1 MSNNNSASDDDDVYE
16 DADERYFYRQDEDE
30 WGEDVNEDDD
40 EEEEEDDDNAEGFDD
55 EENDLTHSAPE
66 MVNWYV
72 HSHERYIKNLIN
84 DEQVEDY
91 GLTIPIVATAAAAA
105 AVNNDNNNLNNIA
118 DDETELAMGASLLQL
133 SLSTGPIFGDSIRG
147 DGVSCELKSDSVVPH
162 HHELMTNWISYTDA
176 LRDCRILRLFE
187 EFAVYKIHLH
197 SSVSQNLFAA
207 LEGKH
212 LKNLTLSE
220 TNLCRSG
227 FEKLTQYLGSNTTL
241 QRITLDKNRIDNLI
255 DTEQLGRALRKH
267 PRIEY
272 LSLCDCQMGD
282 NVNALADMLHAGLKE
297 VCLGSNAIGTRGGL
311 IVANYLASNP
321 PMEIINLEKNL
332 LNDDDVGHFS
342 NSLKTNTRLRQL
354 TLSANRYSLV
364 GVKSLFKEIFNPTT
378 LNNVADCNHACS
390 LHLFTKFFN
399 PVQRINNSADAEE
412 NRRGKIL
419 LALRIADSQILDYF
433 EGDHAPPLEL
443 MPSVMKQIQ
452 QDDVF
457 TNAKLTRIFLIV
469 KGFLV
474 PHISPSQKQMP
485 SRAKRKRG
493 SV

>member
-1 MSNNNSASDDDDVYE
+1 MSNNNSESDDDDVYE
-16 DADERYFYRQDEDE
+16 DADERYFYRQDEDD
-30 WGEDVNEDDD
+30 WGDDVNEDDEED
-40 EEEEEDDDNAEGFDD
+40 LEEEEDDDNAEGFDD

-84 DEQVEDY
+84 NEQVEDY
-91 GLTIPIVATAAAAA
+91 GLSIPIVATAAAAA
-105 AVNNDNNNLNNIA
+105 NNDNNNLNNIA
-118 DDETELAMGASLLQL
+118 DDVTELTMGASLLQL
-133 SLSTGPIFGDSIRG
+133 SLRTGPIFGDSLRG
-147 DGVSCELKSDSVVPH
+147 DGVSCELKSDTVVPH
-162 HHELMTNWISYTDA
+162 NRALMTNWINYTDA

-197 SSVSQNLFAA
+197 SSVTSHLFSA

-227 FEKLTQYLGSNTTL
+227 FEKLSQYLESNTTL

-255 DTEQLGRALRKH
+255 DTEQLGRAVRKH

-272 LSLCDCQMGD
+272 LSICDCEIGN
-282 NVNALADMLHAGLKE
+282 NVTALADMLHAGLKE

-311 IVANYLASNP
+311 IVASYLASNP
-321 PMEIINLEKNL
+321 PMEIINLEKNE
-332 LNDDDVGHFS
+332 LNDADVVHFS

-364 GVKSLFKEIFNPTT
+364 GVKSLFKEIFNPTS
-378 LNNVADCNHACS
+378 LNNVADCNHTCS

-399 PVQRINNSADAEE
+399 PVQRINNAADAEE

-457 TNAKLTRIFLIV
+457 TNTKLTRIFLIV

-493 SV
+493 SM